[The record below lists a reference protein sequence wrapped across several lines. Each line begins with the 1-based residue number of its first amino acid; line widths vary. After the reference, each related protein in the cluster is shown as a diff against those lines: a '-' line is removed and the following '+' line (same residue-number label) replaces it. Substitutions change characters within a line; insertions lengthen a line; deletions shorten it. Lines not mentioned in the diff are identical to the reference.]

1 MTYKLAIFDFDGTLA
16 DTFDFFVASHN
27 TLARRHGFA
36 ELDPARIDEY
46 RGQEPRELM
55 RSHGIPMWKVPF
67 IAKDFMAMMANNVE
81 GIRLFD
87 GVAEALHSLSASG
100 VDLAIVTSNSLDNVR
115 RVVGNE
121 VIQRIRHVESG
132 ASIFGKRRRLE
143 RVLKTSNVDRQSAIY
158 VGDQATDAQAAQAAG
173 IAFGAVR
180 WGYATPA
187 ALDRRSPAMT
197 FSRVSDLQHIAQARG
212 VQ

>member
-1 MTYKLAIFDFDGTLA
+1 MTYQLAIFDFDGTLA
-16 DTFDFFVASHN
+16 DSFGFFVASHN

-46 RGQEPRELM
+46 RGREPRELM
-55 RSHGIPMWKVPF
+55 RQHGVPMWKLPL
-67 IAKDFMAMMANNVE
+67 IARDFMAMMAHNAE
-81 GIRLFD
+81 SIRLFD
-87 GVAEALHSLSASG
+87 GMAEALQSLSASG
-100 VDLAIVTSNSLDNVR
+100 VDLAIVTSNSLENVR
-115 RVVGNE
+115 RIVGSE
-121 VIQRIRHVESG
+121 ILQRIRHVESG

-143 RVLKTSNVDRQSAIY
+143 RVLKQANVAKQQAIY

-180 WGYATPA
+180 WGYATA
-187 ALDRRSPAMT
+187 AVLERCSPALM
-197 FSRVSDLQHIAQARG
+197 FGCVSDLQHIAKAQD

>member
-16 DTFDFFVASHN
+16 DSFEFFVASHN

-55 RSHGIPMWKVPF
+55 RRHGIPMWKLPI
-67 IAKDFMAMMANNVE
+67 IARDFMAMMARHTD
-81 GIRLFD
+81 GIRLFE
-87 GVAEALHSLSASG
+87 GIAEALHALSVSG
-100 VDLAIVTSNSLDNVR
+100 VELAIVTSNSLENVR
-115 RVVGNE
+115 RVIDSE
-121 VIQRIRHVESG
+121 ALQRVRHIESG

-143 RVLKTSNVDRQSAIY
+143 RVLKTSNTARQHAIY
-158 VGDQATDAQAAQAAG
+158 VGDQATDARAAQAAG

-180 WGYATPA
+180 WGYATA
-187 ALDRRSPAMT
+187 AMLDRHSPTMT
-197 FSRVSDLQHIAQARG
+197 FGCVSELQRIAYAACP
-212 VQ
+212 